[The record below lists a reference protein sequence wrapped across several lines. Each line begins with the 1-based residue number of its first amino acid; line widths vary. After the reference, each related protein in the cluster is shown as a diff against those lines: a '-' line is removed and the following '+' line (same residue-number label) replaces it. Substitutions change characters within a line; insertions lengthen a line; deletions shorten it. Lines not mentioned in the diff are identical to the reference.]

1 MKQGEK
7 DKLLQDIWERIYTK
21 GMPVNVRNGVN
32 SDIADYLQ
40 DIVDDYAHVDEPVGV
55 LAMNDYDACP
65 KCFGVIGNYAKYCKK
80 CGAFIRI

>member
-40 DIVDDYAHVDEPVGV
+40 DIVDDYAHVDEPLGTVTGYE
-55 LAMNDYDACP
+55 YDACP
-65 KCFGVIGNYAKYCKK
+65 KCGGMIGTTAKYCKR